1 MNLILA
7 TILAAIIA
15 YFWLSTTTAAP
26 AQPSLPAKSCTTKKR
41 KKTKKSKDA
50 KSSDPKQK
58 DPEKTIPAPLVPTP
72 PAPTPAPTPVA
83 TPHSPDMPQDT
94 DEPIPTSRVLLVKRS
109 DPNPVATE
117 VEEGWEMVAVPS
129 KKKTNK
135 TENQSLPIASQDPTK
150 LTKKQRE
157 NLRKAAR
164 IKESKQAFQGEQESR
179 LKGYRKEQENAWLKR
194 EIAKD
199 QQKRGKDVRAEWEG
213 QGIW

>member
-15 YFWLSTTTAAP
+15 YFWLSTTSTAP
-26 AQPSLPAKSCTTKKR
+26 AESSLPIKASTAKKR
-41 KKTKKSKDA
+41 KKTKKPKDA
-50 KSSDPKQK
+50 KSSEQKQK
-58 DPEKTIPAPLVPTP
+58 DPEKTIVASLVPTP
-72 PAPTPAPTPVA
+72 PAPTPTPVT
-83 TPHSPDMPQDT
+83 TPHTPDMPQDT

-109 DPNPVATE
+109 DPDLVASE

-129 KKKTNK
+129 KKKASK
-135 TENQSLPIASQDPTK
+135 TENHVPIASQDPTK

-164 IKESKQAFQGEQESR
+164 IKESKQALQEEQESR
-179 LKGYRKEQENAWLKR
+179 LKGYRREQENAWLKR

-199 QQKRGKDVRAEWEG
+199 QQKRSKQVRTEWEG